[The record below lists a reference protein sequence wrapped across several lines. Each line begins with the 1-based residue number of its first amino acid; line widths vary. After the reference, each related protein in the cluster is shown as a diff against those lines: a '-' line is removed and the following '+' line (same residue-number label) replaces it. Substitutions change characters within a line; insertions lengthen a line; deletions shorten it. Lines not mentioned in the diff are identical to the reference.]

1 MNTVAINFL
10 FWNPISGSDFH
21 KGKIWFWRPDIFLV
35 SLCRFETWVI
45 VHDFSDLSF
54 SNWLLRLIIECMLAS
69 GTWFLL
75 EGRTNAYLI
84 NQSEKANAH
93 LYIIYVFNTYA
104 RFQWEHKC
112 IYLNHPSAPQRVCT
126 VMPALKSIAKLFKR
140 CAMCASRIMIIGGAH
155 HVAQKLWRFPSISE
169 LYRCK

>member
-1 MNTVAINFL
+1 
-10 FWNPISGSDFH
+10 
-21 KGKIWFWRPDIFLV
+21 
-35 SLCRFETWVI
+35 
-45 VHDFSDLSF
+45 
-54 SNWLLRLIIECMLAS
+54 MLAS

-84 NQSEKANAH
+84 NQSEKANAYI
-93 LYIIYVFNTYA
+93 YIIYTFNTYA

-112 IYLNHPSAPQRVCT
+112 IYYMNHPSAPQRVCT

-169 LYRCK
+169 LYRCKQNDRVSILLVWVLLIASLETILRVWRNF